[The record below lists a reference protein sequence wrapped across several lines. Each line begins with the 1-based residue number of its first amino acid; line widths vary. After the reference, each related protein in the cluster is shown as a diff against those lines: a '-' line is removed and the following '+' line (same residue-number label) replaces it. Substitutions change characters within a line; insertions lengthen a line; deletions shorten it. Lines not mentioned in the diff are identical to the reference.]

1 MDLEEV
7 DTNLFVAPSE
17 NLWVPAGGV
26 GVFGG
31 QVIGQ
36 ALHAAS
42 LTVERPD
49 FQLHSLHAYFLRFIL
64 FECDYMHDLILY
76 VTKAW

>member
-1 MDLEEV
+1 MTKPRIDRKILISYFSALDLEEV
-7 DTNLFVAPSE
+7 DTNLFVAPTE

-49 FQLHSLHAYFLRFIL
+49 FQLHSLHAYFLR
-64 FECDYMHDLILY
+64 
-76 VTKAW
+76 